1 MKGFD
6 YFQPGRLEE
15 AYGLMETLGAEAG
28 YIAGGTD
35 ILVRMKQKIIAP
47 PALIS
52 LRRIEELARM
62 GRDRGLLLGSM
73 TPLRALEKSE
83 EIAASHPCLS
93 QAVGSLANPQIRNV
107 ATVGGNLC
115 NAAPSADCAPPLM
128 VLGATLT
135 IGGPGGERTLPV
147 EDFFEGPGRTVL
159 RREEILTGIAIPE
172 RVPGTGS
179 AFLKLGRVSQDI
191 AVINAAAL
199 VIMEGGVCRTCR
211 LAVGAVAPTPL
222 RLRGVE
228 RLVEG
233 RRPDPELLAE
243 VERGVRGEV
252 NPITDVRSTEEYR
265 REVSG
270 VLLRRALEQAVRDVR

>member
-1 MKGFD
+1 
-6 YFQPGRLEE
+6 
-15 AYGLMETLGAEAG
+15 
-28 YIAGGTD
+28 
-35 ILVRMKQKIIAP
+35 
-47 PALIS
+47 
-52 LRRIEELARM
+52 
-62 GRDRGLLLGSM
+62 
-73 TPLRALEKSE
+73 
-83 EIAASHPCLS
+83 
-93 QAVGSLANPQIRNV
+93 
-107 ATVGGNLC
+107 
-115 NAAPSADCAPPLM
+115 M